1 MRASWLFVLAAALLP
16 IPALAQTP
24 PQRQEPPSQRETA
37 PPGGSGGPTGNDI
50 IEGPVAPR
58 VPRGVIE
65 PPMQVDPGI
74 QTTVPE
80 PRPGTTP
87 VIPPPGAPGGDPT
100 IVPR

>member
-1 MRASWLFVLAAALLP
+1 MRAFSLLLAAAAMLAM
-16 IPALAQTP
+16 PALAQTP
-24 PQRQEPPSQRETA
+24 PQPQPPEAA
-37 PPGGSGGPTGNDI
+37 PPGSSGGPTGNDI

-58 VPRGVIE
+58 IPRGVIQ

-80 PRPGTTP
+80 PRPGTMP
-87 VIPPPGAPGGDPT
+87 VIPPPGTPGGDPT